1 MTNTLIEYHFD
12 GDTGIGARQQGREWL
27 LLVYCILFEDREV
40 LLVRSEAAGGKASI
54 AIHQF
59 LERSVGAEL
68 ALGQNLM
75 RRGKFHPR
83 GGHQASQGA
92 ARGDLQESSPRR
104 YPVRSGDP
112 P

>member
-27 LLVYCILFEDREV
+27 LLVYCILFEDREG
-40 LLVRSEAAGGKASI
+40 LLVRSEAAGGKPSI

-59 LERSVGAEL
+59 LERSGGAEL
-68 ALGQNLM
+68 ALGQNWM

-83 GGHQASQGA
+83 RGHQRSQG
-92 ARGDLQESSPRR
+92 
-104 YPVRSGDP
+104 P
-112 P
+112 PLGLLHKTPP

>member
-59 LERSVGAEL
+59 LERSGGAEL
-68 ALGQNLM
+68 ALGQNWM

-83 GGHQASQGA
+83 VGHESNQGPP
-92 ARGDLQESSPRR
+92 RRYLQKSSPRR
-104 YPVRSGDP
+104 IPVGSP
-112 P
+112 AL